1 VKKMIKLNKVNKY
14 YNKKK
19 SNEIHVINNVTLT
32 LPEKGLVC
40 FYGPSGCG
48 KTTLLNAIGGLDSV
62 ESGTIT
68 FNDVVIE
75 KYNAKKWDEIRSEKV
90 GYIFQNYGLIEDISV
105 GKNLELVLTM
115 LGVDITESASRIEY
129 ALKAVGMEKYKKRK
143 AKQLS
148 GGQQQRVA
156 IARALVKSPDVVIA
170 DEPTGNLDEKNTT
183 QIMNI
188 IKKISEECLVVLV
201 THERRLAEFYGDRI
215 IEILDGKI
223 VNDRDNKTGNLTEL
237 IANQDRNI
245 YLKEYNK
252 EEIRYRDVNINY
264 FFQEKKEQLKLNVI
278 FHNNT
283 FYIASDDKNIPI
295 KFIEEN
301 DEIKIQDTHKPVIT
315 KKTLESF
322 EYHLPK
328 LKKQKSRNVIKLKD
342 TLKMAFSY
350 LNTLQAKQ
358 KLLLFTMFLSAILV
372 VLSFATFSKAT
383 EVNEGEFLNSDRRM
397 VEVVSDKKLT
407 IGELLEMQTEL
418 QVERFYSG
426 GYGQTIDS
434 FRFDLYE
441 QTTDT
446 MFHVYS
452 YNTVSQELLKE
463 KDYIYQLEGEE
474 GIVIDKWIIDNLT
487 AKDIFGYNMLLQAGG
502 SVSKKEDYKKYLGL
516 TCTKSGVDVGKIV
529 GITDTN
535 NPNIY
540 ADDDLINLLA
550 IQNLKIYDKLY
561 SVGGKVDFPT
571 TSLYIVNYLN
581 NLDIAEYKTL
591 IGSTHTT
598 KGLELKDK
606 EILLRDDYY
615 EAVKNSLT
623 GNKDKI
629 KFSADD
635 QVEYTIVGTYEAKN
649 GALVVV
655 ENVESM
661 ILDIYSSAGTVSFL
675 TDDKERA
682 KQYLEEKSLVF
693 VDNYQNDFE
702 SYMATKTRTTT
713 TLLIFSIIMVV
724 TSLIFLYFLM
734 RSRLITRIY
743 EIGVYRALGIKKV
756 DIYKT
761 FVSEVL
767 LLTLVSS
774 MIGYVLGSII
784 LSKLSKKLIFSS
796 FISYNWFLA
805 ILALVF
811 IWAVNFAVGLLPIG
825 KLLRKT
831 PAEIISKY
839 DI

>member
-1 VKKMIKLNKVNKY
+1 MIKLNKVNKY

-40 FYGPSGCG
+40 FFGPSGCG

-62 ESGTIT
+62 ESGIIT
-68 FNDVVIE
+68 FNDVVVE

-105 GKNLELVLTM
+105 AKNLELVLTM
-115 LGVDITESASRIEY
+115 LGVDTAEAATRIEY

-201 THERRLAEFYGDRI
+201 THERRLADFYGDRI

-223 VNDRDNKTGNLTEL
+223 INDRDNKTGNLKEL
-237 IANQDRNI
+237 VANQDRNI

-252 EEIRYRDVNINY
+252 EEIRNREVNINY
-264 FFQEKKEQLKLNVI
+264 FFQDKKEQLKLNVI
-278 FHNNT
+278 YRNNT
-283 FYIASDDKNIPI
+283 FYIASSDKNIPI

-315 KKTLESF
+315 KKALESF

-328 LKKQKSRNVIKLKD
+328 LKKHRSRNVVKLKD

-350 LNTLQAKQ
+350 INTLQTKQ

-372 VLSFATFSKAT
+372 VLSFATFTKAT
-383 EVNEGEFLNSDRRM
+383 EVVESEFLNSDRRM
-397 VEVVSDKKLT
+397 IEVLPNKRLMIGDLT
-407 IGELLEMQTEL
+407 KMQAEL
-418 QVERFYSG
+418 QVERFYNG
-426 GYGQTIDS
+426 GYDQIIDS
-434 FRFDLYE
+434 FQFDLFE
-441 QTTDT
+441 QTTNT
-446 MFHVYS
+446 MIYLYPYHVIS
-452 YNTVSQELLKE
+452 KKLLE
-463 KDYIYQLEGEE
+463 EEDYIYRLEGEE
-474 GIVIDKWIIDNLT
+474 GIVIDKWIIDKL
-487 AKDIFGYNMLLQAGG
+487 AAEDIFGYNMLLQAGG
-502 SVSKKEDYKKYLGL
+502 AVNKQEDYKKYLGL
-516 TCTKSGVDVGKIV
+516 TCTKSGMDIGKIV
-529 GITDTN
+529 GICDTN

-540 ADDDLINLLA
+540 ADDGLINLLT
-550 IQNLKIYDKLY
+550 IQSLRVYDKLY
-561 SVGGKVDFPT
+561 STGGNIDFS
-571 TSLYIVNYLN
+571 TSNLYMVNYLD
-581 NLDIAEYKTL
+581 NLDIVEYKTL
-591 IGSTHTT
+591 EGDINTT
-598 KGLELKDK
+598 NNLELKDK
-606 EILLRDDYY
+606 EILLQEDYY
-615 EAVKNSLT
+615 EAIKGSLA

-629 KFSADD
+629 KFSDYD
-635 QVEYTIVGTYEAKN
+635 QVEYTILGTYELKN
-649 GALVVV
+649 EALVVV
-655 ENVESM
+655 ENVDSM
-661 ILDIYSSAGTVSFL
+661 LLDIYASTGTVSFL
-675 TDDKERA
+675 TNEKELA
-682 KQYLEEKSLVF
+682 KQYLEEESMNF

-713 TLLIFSIIMVV
+713 TLLVFSLIMVV

-734 RSRLITRIY
+734 RSRLITRVY
-743 EIGVYRALGIKKV
+743 EIGIYRALGIKKV
-756 DIYKT
+756 DVYKT

-767 LLTLVSS
+767 LLTLFSS
-774 MIGYVLGSII
+774 MIGYVLGSIA
-784 LSKLSKKLIFSS
+784 LSNLSTKLIFSS

-805 ILALVF
+805 IIALVF
-811 IWAVNFAVGLLPIG
+811 IWAVNFTVGLLPIG